1 MAVEVSL
8 NRAMKPSRQLI
19 LLSGVL
25 SLALGACSKKP
36 DVKASVSELEKAF
49 PTAAAPAP
57 VQPQPAAPNPV
68 PQADANDLV
77 KSALTAARAN
87 DYASGVIAL
96 HAAQVK
102 PGVTADQV
110 MAVQRAKQAMVAELQ
125 RRAVNGDQQALAQ
138 LKAIEQT
145 RSQ

>member
-1 MAVEVSL
+1 
-8 NRAMKPSRQLI
+8 MKTSCR
-19 LLSGVL
+19 LLVL
-25 SLALGACSKKP
+25 SVALVLALGACSKKP

-49 PTAAAPAP
+49 PTAAAPAE
-57 VQPQPAAPNPV
+57 VQAQPTAPTAV
-68 PQADANDLV
+68 PQANADALV
-77 KSALTAARAN
+77 KRALTAARAN

-96 HAAQVK
+96 QAAQTR

-110 MAVQRAKQAMVAELQ
+110 MAVQRAKQAMVGELQ

-138 LKAIEQT
+138 LKAIERT

>member
-1 MAVEVSL
+1 
-8 NRAMKPSRQLI
+8 MKPSRQLI

-25 SLALGACSKKP
+25 SLTLGACSKKP

-68 PQADANDLV
+68 SPADANDLV

-96 HAAQVK
+96 QAVQVK

-125 RRAVNGDQQALAQ
+125 RRAVNGDQRALAQ
-138 LKAIEQT
+138 LKAIEKT

>member
-1 MAVEVSL
+1 MKALCRLLLFPAV
-8 NRAMKPSRQLI
+8 
-19 LLSGVL
+19 
-25 SLALGACSKKP
+25 LALALAACSKKP
-36 DVKASVSELEKAF
+36 DVQSSVSELEKAF
-49 PTAAAPAP
+49 PTAAAASP
-57 VQPQPAAPNPV
+57 VQTQPTAPTPI

-77 KSALTAARAN
+77 KNALIAARAN

-96 HAAQVK
+96 QAAQVK

-125 RRAVNGDQQALAQ
+125 RRAVNGDPQALAQ
-138 LKAIEQT
+138 LKAIERT

>member
-1 MAVEVSL
+1 
-8 NRAMKPSRQLI
+8 LI

-57 VQPQPAAPNPV
+57 VQPQPAAPTAV
-68 PQADANDLV
+68 TQADANDLV

-96 HAAQVK
+96 QAVQVK

-138 LKAIEQT
+138 LKAIERT

>member
-1 MAVEVSL
+1 
-8 NRAMKPSRQLI
+8 MKASRQLI

-57 VQPQPAAPNPV
+57 VQPQPAAPTAV
-68 PQADANDLV
+68 TQADANDLV

-96 HAAQVK
+96 QAVQVK

-138 LKAIEQT
+138 LKAIERT

>member
-1 MAVEVSL
+1 MKTSFRSLLVSAAL
-8 NRAMKPSRQLI
+8 
-19 LLSGVL
+19 V
-25 SLALGACSKKP
+25 LALGACSKKP

-49 PTAAAPAP
+49 PTAAAPATI
-57 VQPQPAAPNPV
+57 QPQPAAPTPV
-68 PQADANDLV
+68 AQANADDLV

-87 DYASGVIAL
+87 DYAGGVIAL
-96 HAAQVK
+96 QAAQVK

-125 RRAVNGDQQALAQ
+125 RRAVNGDQQALSQ
-138 LKAIEQT
+138 LKAIERT

>member
-1 MAVEVSL
+1 
-8 NRAMKPSRQLI
+8 MKASRQLI

-57 VQPQPAAPNPV
+57 IQPQPAAPTAV
-68 PQADANDLV
+68 TQADANDLV

-96 HAAQVK
+96 QAVQVK

-138 LKAIEQT
+138 LKAIERT